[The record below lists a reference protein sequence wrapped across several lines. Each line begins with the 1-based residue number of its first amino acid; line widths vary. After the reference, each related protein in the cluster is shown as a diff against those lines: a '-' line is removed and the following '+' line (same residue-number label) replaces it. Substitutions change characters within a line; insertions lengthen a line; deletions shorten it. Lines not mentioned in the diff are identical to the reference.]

1 VKEGKKKVKFYQ
13 MKQNLVA
20 HAFMGRMM
28 TQPTDKGGEIQLPN
42 AINNRK
48 ANSIT

>member
-1 VKEGKKKVKFYQ
+1 

-28 TQPTDKGGEIQLPN
+28 TQPTDKGGENQLPN